1 MVVLVTGASGFLG
14 RYVVQELLNHNHEVR
29 CLIHTPGMERVFNNQ
44 SVDVYYGDVTNFSA
58 MKMACQGV
66 EFVVSLVS
74 IVRRRKAN
82 SFDRVNIDGVANLM
96 EAVRVSDSVKHIVHV
111 SALGAVDNPKYKY
124 LHSKWKGEQEIN
136 KPGVPA
142 TILRPSIIFGDGDEF
157 SNILGAAIRI
167 LPILP
172 VIGHGRN
179 RFQPIMVDD
188 MAKCVVAALG
198 RSDLAG
204 RTIDLG
210 GPEQLSYNEIL
221 DLICTT
227 VGKRRLKL
235 HMPFWIIW
243 INVFF
248 LEVLFNR
255 PPVTRD
261 LIRLLITRN
270 VTQLGTAQDT
280 LGISP
285 GLVAQKLDYL
295 QLVGRAMAFRKLVG
309 LKTYDVPPAEA

>member
-1 MVVLVTGASGFLG
+1 
-14 RYVVQELLNHNHEVR
+14 
-29 CLIHTPGMERVFNNQ
+29 
-44 SVDVYYGDVTNFSA
+44 
-58 MKMACQGV
+58 
-66 EFVVSLVS
+66 
-74 IVRRRKAN
+74 
-82 SFDRVNIDGVANLM
+82 M
-96 EAVRVSDSVKHIVHV
+96 EAVRASDSVKHIVHV
-111 SALGAVDNPKYKY
+111 SALGAVNNPRYKY
-124 LHSKWKGEQEIN
+124 FHSKWKGEQEIN
-136 KPGVPA
+136 KSGVSA

-157 SNILGAAIRI
+157 SSVMGSVIKMS
-167 LPILP
+167 PILP

-198 RSDLAG
+198 RGNLAG
-204 RTIDLG
+204 RTIELG

-227 VGKRRLKL
+227 MGKRRLKV

-243 INVFF
+243 INAFF

-255 PPVTRD
+255 PPITRD

-270 VTQLGTAQDT
+270 VTELGTAQDT

-295 QLVGRAMAFRKLVG
+295 QFVGRAMAFRKILG
-309 LKTYDVPPAEA
+309 LKTYGIPPAEA